1 MSTDHTPERV
11 ADTRCETGEGP
22 LWHPDERVVYFV
34 DIPRG
39 RLYAYDPETD
49 DHDLVYETD
58 VIGGYTIERDG
69 ALLLFEDGGTVER
82 WTPGSAEAS
91 DVTDVSEQFPAAGE
105 TRFND
110 VIADPEG
117 RVFAGTMPT
126 GDRLGAL
133 YRLDPDGTIERVVE
147 DIDISNGMGFA
158 PGLETFYYTESE
170 AKTIYRYDYDRAT
183 GAIADRES
191 WVTVDEGIPD
201 GMTVDEAGHV
211 WSARWNGSA
220 LYRYA
225 PDGEQVG
232 AVGFPV
238 RKVSSVTFGGPD
250 YDDAYVTTAGGE
262 DRDTEGDSAGAL
274 FRVDVGVRGVA
285 EFRSAVA
292 GE

>member
-1 MSTDHTPERV
+1 MSTDPTPERV

-34 DIPRG
+34 DIPKG
-39 RLYAYDPETD
+39 RLYAYDPDAD
-49 DHDLVYETD
+49 DHELVYETD
-58 VIGGYTIERDG
+58 VIGGFTIERDG

-82 WTPGSAEAS
+82 WTPDDGAS
-91 DVTDVSEQFPAAGE
+91 GVIDVSDAFPEAGG

-126 GDRLGAL
+126 EDRLGAL
-133 YRLDPDGTIERVVE
+133 YRLDPDGSVDRVIEGVDV
-147 DIDISNGMGFA
+147 SNGMGFP

-170 AKTIYRYDYDRAT
+170 AKTVYRYDYDRAT
-183 GAIADRES
+183 GAVAGREP

-201 GMTVDEAGHV
+201 GMTVDETGYV

-220 LYRYA
+220 LYRYS
-225 PDGEQVG
+225 PEGEQVG
-232 AVGFPV
+232 VVGFPA
-238 RKVSSVTFGGPD
+238 RKVSSVTFGGPG
-250 YDDAYVTTAGGE
+250 YEGAYVTTAGGGSRE
-262 DRDTEGDSAGAL
+262 TEGKGAGAL
-274 FRVDVGVRGVA
+274 FRVDLDARGVA